1 MSPMGARSWACG
13 APRRHQKAGSRMA
26 GSLMKLQLHQI
37 RIERCKRSVES
48 ATERLDHRMSG
59 VGDPRAG
66 VGIVQPRGEM
76 RDKTVGAGNRLRT
89 VGVVKCSVAFSTLTE
104 GRARQNR
111 GAELGG
117 FDRVLPAVL
126 DERAAD
132 EDCGC
137 HTVEE
142 SEVTARDSGINLT
155 IG

>member
-37 RIERCKRSVES
+37 RIERWKRRVES
-48 ATERLDHRMSG
+48 ATERLDHLLSG

-89 VGVVKCSVAFSTLTE
+89 VGVVKCSVDFRKIPD
-104 GRARQNR
+104 GRAMQNS
-111 GAELGG
+111 GAEFRG
-117 FDRVLPAVL
+117 FGRVLPAVL
-126 DERAAD
+126 DERSVD
-132 EDCGC
+132 
-137 HTVEE
+137 
-142 SEVTARDSGINLT
+142 
-155 IG
+155 

>member
-26 GSLMKLQLHQI
+26 GSLMKLQSHQI
-37 RIERCKRSVES
+37 RIELCKRSVES

-89 VGVVKCSVAFSTLTE
+89 VGVVKCSVDFRKIPDV
-104 GRARQNR
+104 RAMQNR
-111 GAELGG
+111 GAEFGG
-117 FDRVLPAVL
+117 FDLVLTAL
-126 DERAAD
+126 LARRAPH

-137 HTVEE
+137 HGV
-142 SEVTARDSGINLT
+142 
-155 IG
+155 